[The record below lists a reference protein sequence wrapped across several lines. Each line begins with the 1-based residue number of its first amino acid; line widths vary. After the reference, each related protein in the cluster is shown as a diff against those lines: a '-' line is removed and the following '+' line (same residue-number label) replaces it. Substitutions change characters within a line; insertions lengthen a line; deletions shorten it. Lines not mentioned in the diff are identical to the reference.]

1 MKCTAPGRNIKVFG
15 KAILCLAKI
24 GEDIYFEGEASGLA
38 VRTVNLSRSAYGSF
52 SFQTSF
58 FSKFSLQSQNS
69 IELRCKVT
77 SRSCLSIFKNLVT
90 LEKSVENFSIELKF
104 REGEFVF
111 TLLHKTGIKKQYNL
125 TFQECEGLSAIFNK
139 NSSVIHIVS
148 NQKFLSDCV
157 VHFPTSVSEITL
169 SVKHDHAMLTNYM
182 EEQDQYAKAL
192 QTQMRLASSEFLC
205 YDVSVNREVTF
216 CLKEWRAVLAL
227 QDALGQQLHLYFDD
241 PGRPIIMCIEGDGL
255 YECDFVLATLTD
267 QNSSQCSQSTNV
279 SKVASVVEEKRS
291 HSTSKTNIKSQTSTS
306 RVSSKT
312 ATHQNGTTK
321 TPFNPPN
328 TTRKPSNPR
337 FIDLD
342 DSMDEPNPF
351 SKPTFPSS
359 AGQFIKPIQELAN
372 TSQVTRNISP
382 PSEQT
387 PLPEQQLVASLILSP
402 ELRSLSPLPP
412 SPEQSERLP
421 ACLFSPQDNRA
432 GNRTDILAPPPD
444 STSPPCKRFK
454 RLSSDEDD
462 EESVINPT
470 NNILYCD
477 DSD

>member
-1 MKCTAPGRNIKVFG
+1 MQFFSFNRHWINNV
-15 KAILCLAKI
+15 
-24 GEDIYFEGEASGLA
+24 Y
-38 VRTVNLSRSAYGSF
+38 VNL
-52 SFQTSF
+52 
-58 FSKFSLQSQNS
+58 
-69 IELRCKVT
+69 I
-77 SRSCLSIFKNLVT
+77 IFI
-90 LEKSVENFSIELKF
+90 S
-104 REGEFVF
+104 G
-111 TLLHKTGIKKQYNL
+111 
-125 TFQECEGLSAIFNK
+125 
-139 NSSVIHIVS
+139 
-148 NQKFLSDCV
+148 
-157 VHFPTSVSEITL
+157 
-169 SVKHDHAMLTNYM
+169 
-182 EEQDQYAKAL
+182 
-192 QTQMRLASSEFLC
+192 
-205 YDVSVNREVTF
+205 
-216 CLKEWRAVLAL
+216 
-227 QDALGQQLHLYFDD
+227 
-241 PGRPIIMCIEGDGL
+241 
-255 YECDFVLATLTD
+255 
-267 QNSSQCSQSTNV
+267 QSTNV

-444 STSPPCKRFK
+444 STSPPCKRVSGYYVLWTLHHENSK
-454 RLSSDEDD
+454 RVRLLTLLL
-462 EESVINPT
+462 VF
-470 NNILYCD
+470 C
-477 DSD
+477 